1 MSELVTARIS
11 AHAARL
17 GLHQL
22 AATAP
27 ALIQRAHDA
36 QLGYADFLDLI
47 LGEET
52 AAKDDRRFASALHVS
67 GLPHHK
73 TLDDF
78 DFTFQPDLD
87 IRKIKDLA
95 TLDFVTQ
102 AANVALLG
110 PPGTGKTHLAC
121 ALAVAAC
128 AAGRSVYFTSLDDM
142 IRKLRNADAAGDL
155 GRQLRGYLRTS
166 VLIIDEVGYLP
177 LSRHDANLVFQI
189 IARRYEKDDMMRD
202 PLSSAHAKCVSTFQ
216 EREEVP
222 VMAIVG
228 GFDIHRRQVTFD
240 YLDTVTGQVRRG
252 RISPACRETLRHWLE
267 RFAGRED
274 VTFAVEG
281 CTGWQFVVEEL
292 QRAGITALLAE
303 PAETAHLRGPKRH
316 AKTDKTDSRH
326 LRDAGG
332 RRAGTAVVDPALA
345 GVRAAGA
352 AAAVPRPCRGAH
364 RLDPADPR
372 HLVPP
377 GGAQPGRAAR
387 RPAGARPAGRRRR
400 DGAVARRGAGGRGG
414 AAPDG

>member
-166 VLIIDEVGYLP
+166 VLIINEVGYFP
-177 LSRHDANLVFQI
+177 LSRHDANLVSRSSP
-189 IARRYEKDDMMRD
+189 AATRRIHHHHQQQGLQRMGTG
-202 PLSSAHAKCVSTFQ
+202 LSPTKFATAILNRYLHHCDVITNQRTQLASGKPELRQRRKPAHAIINPPDPRPAGQSASRRPT
-216 EREEVP
+216 REV
-222 VMAIVG
+222 V
-228 GFDIHRRQVTFD
+228 RRQASDKERLVPPHPD
-240 YLDTVTGQVRRG
+240 VAGLIQSYLLAERPETVSGRCSSWPRG
-252 RISPACRETLRHWLE
+252 RI
-267 RFAGRED
+267 
-274 VTFAVEG
+274 
-281 CTGWQFVVEEL
+281 
-292 QRAGITALLAE
+292 
-303 PAETAHLRGPKRH
+303 
-316 AKTDKTDSRH
+316 
-326 LRDAGG
+326 
-332 RRAGTAVVDPALA
+332 
-345 GVRAAGA
+345 GA
-352 AAAVPRPCRGAH
+352 AAYAAGLRRVFRYHREIVPVPHALRHSFGTALAEAGVDLPVLQALMGHDHVDSPGA
-364 RLDPADPR
+364 
-372 HLVPP
+372 
-377 GGAQPGRAAR
+377 RARAR
-387 RPAGARPAGRRRR
+387 RL
-400 DGAVARRGAGGRGG
+400 
-414 AAPDG
+414 